1 MDKKPKPALKP
12 QIQPVPDIESES
24 LEFHVAISR
33 ERHDEIN
40 ARFDRVDARIE
51 KLEAKME
58 RGFSKVEK
66 IIMWSVGTMF
76 FTMISIYISSLIIPL
91 MK

>member
-1 MDKKPKPALKP
+1 MDNKPKPALKP
-12 QIQPVPDIESES
+12 HIKDVEAES

-51 KLEAKME
+51 KLETSIEKQ
-58 RGFSKVEK
+58 FSKIEK

-76 FTMISIYISSLIIPL
+76 FTMISIYISTLVIPL
-91 MK
+91 LN

>member
-1 MDKKPKPALKP
+1 MESNPSPKSEVKSQLTK
-12 QIQPVPDIESES
+12 DLESES

-40 ARFDRVDARIE
+40 ARFDRVDARME
-51 KLEAKME
+51 KME
-58 RGFSKVEK
+58 LSMEKGFSKIEK

-76 FTMISIYISSLIIPL
+76 FTMISIYVSTLVVPLIR
-91 MK
+91 

>member
-1 MDKKPKPALKP
+1 MESNPSPKSEVKSQLTK
-12 QIQPVPDIESES
+12 DLESES

-40 ARFDRVDARIE
+40 ARFDRVDARME
-51 KLEAKME
+51 KME
-58 RGFSKVEK
+58 LSMEKGFSKIEK

-76 FTMISIYISSLIIPL
+76 FTMISIYVSTLVIPL
-91 MK
+91 MR